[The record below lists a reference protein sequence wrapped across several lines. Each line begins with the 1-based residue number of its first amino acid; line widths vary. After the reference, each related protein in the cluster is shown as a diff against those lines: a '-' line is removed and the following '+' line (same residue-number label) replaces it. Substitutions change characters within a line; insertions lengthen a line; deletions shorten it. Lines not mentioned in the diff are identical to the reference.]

1 MPEEKR
7 DRPWGIL
14 PDIRRFLA
22 RLIPGYLLL
31 ALAAHQEV
39 PSATLVAAEGV
50 EIDQAIRRLHE
61 AAPTISRRQY
71 DEFKYRVERELLG
84 GDLNA
89 AEVYLSRLTAATS
102 MSDGDADVRGL
113 AQVIERRRAAAAAHG
128 ILQESPTL
136 APVALV
142 RARLDQCMDAG
153 NLVCAREALGLL
165 RGRVPASVS
174 ESLEQSIDL
183 EVARDRLA
191 MFVPEHPSPYLPSVR
206 ATYDSVISAA
216 QCDGTDLPCVELIL
230 NVMSRELIDRQMAA
244 SVDLLRSGNVPAA
257 EQRIA
262 WVLSLVL
269 PSDDDAAVDAL
280 AAMVDL
286 DAITRETLRS
296 IQQGHEPDIL
306 ARQLVRATRA
316 AARVDEL
323 VRETFPVS
331 LGENGI
337 LVDARDPLVV
347 STTGVSGSIASRY
360 DIDLPELPERALA
373 TRDIEGAVEE
383 FRRTFENF
391 SLCARVGLSSDP
403 EFSALIEVSFT
414 ILRDGSV
421 RHVQVLNADLSGGV
435 LDMKTFDGIVDC
447 VTGAVERWQFRPGD
461 TPVTMDYSFPFN

>member
-1 MPEEKR
+1 MPELNNNR
-7 DRPWGIL
+7 RAGVLPGIL
-14 PDIRRFLA
+14 KSLGHLIRG
-22 RLIPGYLLL
+22 PLLL
-31 ALAAHQEV
+31 ALTAHQAV
-39 PSATLVAAEGV
+39 PSATLVAAEDL

-71 DEFKYRVERELLG
+71 DELKYRVERELLG

-89 AEVYLSRLTAATS
+89 AEVYLSRLTATTAI
-102 MSDGDADVRGL
+102 SDGDADVRGF
-113 AQVIERRRAAAAAHG
+113 AEAIERRRAAAAALG
-128 ILQESPTL
+128 TLRESPTL

-165 RGRVPASVS
+165 SGGVPASDLS
-174 ESLEQSIDL
+174 SLEQLIDV
-183 EVARDRLA
+183 ETARDRLA
-191 MFVPEHPSPYLPSVR
+191 MFMPEHPSPYLPSVR

-216 QCDGTDLPCVELIL
+216 QCDGTDLPCLELIL
-230 NVMSRELIDRQMAA
+230 NVMSRVLIDRQMAA

-383 FRRTFENF
+383 FRRTFEDF

-421 RHVQVLNADLSGGV
+421 RHVQVSNADLSGGA